1 MTALPTLPPRT
12 QDWGTIRCSRG
23 DYVVDPSMLEISRK
37 DLSGLDAGES
47 QPYGFLQS
55 TDASARFILAQI
67 TQRHTQLDISRCP
80 ALGDQGL
87 IALLE
92 GLSAQPDPQMA
103 LYDPG

>member
-1 MTALPTLPPRT
+1 
-12 QDWGTIRCSRG
+12 
-23 DYVVDPSMLEISRK
+23 MLEISRK

-55 TDASARFILAQI
+55 TDASARFILAQV